1 MCIRDRDKRLE
12 TITFRAGYEL
22 LGMYP
27 EYAVGSHDYERY
39 YKVQSGDIV
48 IDAGAHVGI
57 WTEIFSN
64 EVGLDGLVIAIEP
77 DFRALGYLIMNTYY
91 KKNIKV
97 IPFGLWSEP
106 DYVPFGIDPCLG
118 TSSYFSWINR
128 GKNPG
133 YQLTRVNSLDNYL
146 RELKISKIDLIKMD
160 IEGAEV
166 KALEGMINTLQNTK
180 ALAIATYHKTMEY
193 PEATT
198 KRVAEILESANFNVR
213 KEFSKGEIVYA
224 NRSE

>member
-1 MCIRDRDKRLE
+1 MQTKIKLNDQEKSVFISTGNPPNRIGFEIKNEELYALMKITPEDKRLE

-106 DYVPFGIDPCLG
+106 DYVPFGIDPC
-118 TSSYFSWINR
+118 R
-128 GKNPG
+128 A
-133 YQLTRVNSLDNYL
+133 RRCV
-146 RELKISKIDLIKMD
+146 
-160 IEGAEV
+160 
-166 KALEGMINTLQNTK
+166 
-180 ALAIATYHKTMEY
+180 
-193 PEATT
+193 
-198 KRVAEILESANFNVR
+198 
-213 KEFSKGEIVYA
+213 
-224 NRSE
+224 